1 MFIGRK
7 AELQF
12 LKQKYEADG
21 GQLYSEAEFLLHQE
35 LRETAV
41 YNSLIEAIALGSTRL
56 NAISQKALVENTS
69 KTSVYLRN
77 LIELGIVRREF
88 SIDASLKETA
98 NSSRGIYRLTDHFFR
113 FWYAFPFTSYSELE
127 AGDVDGV
134 YQYAVAPFLHEFAAF
149 PFEEICRQY
158 VQELQKADA
167 LPFRYARAGRW
178 FGRTTVRDTDSPDG
192 LRIGETEIDLVAFSR
207 QKKEYLIGECKFK
220 SSPFRYS
227 DYLNTLAKLTPQKE
241 HAEFYYALFSE
252 SGFDDSLRE
261 EAEKNDRL
269 LLFPLDAIVNCR
281 LEKPSMSMSRKP
293 LEYMK

>member
-113 FWYAFPFTSYSELE
+113 F
-127 AGDVDGV
+127 
-134 YQYAVAPFLHEFAAF
+134 
-149 PFEEICRQY
+149 
-158 VQELQKADA
+158 
-167 LPFRYARAGRW
+167 
-178 FGRTTVRDTDSPDG
+178 
-192 LRIGETEIDLVAFSR
+192 
-207 QKKEYLIGECKFK
+207 
-220 SSPFRYS
+220 
-227 DYLNTLAKLTPQKE
+227 
-241 HAEFYYALFSE
+241 
-252 SGFDDSLRE
+252 
-261 EAEKNDRL
+261 
-269 LLFPLDAIVNCR
+269 
-281 LEKPSMSMSRKP
+281 
-293 LEYMK
+293 